1 MCSTTLMRGRQQPLH
16 TYVLHDANACVQ
28 AAPGAKTHEGAALAS
43 QAEELLHDFTD
54 QLVGW

>member
-1 MCSTTLMRGRQQPLH
+1 MRGRQQPLH